1 MEKKNTLLLTVIAVA
16 TLLVAVVGATFAYF
30 GSFSVDTE
38 ARAGVNVNTAASK
51 ASAFVTSSANIDL
64 EVPADKMVK
73 GTGTELAVGTY
84 TGERENATLNIS
96 LTTDEGVTTTTVC
109 TYVIKYAYDSEV
121 RYGTGTY
128 TTDSTQY
135 TATTAPKSDGL
146 GDGKNEFTYTLSFG
160 AGTSAST
167 NTASTGG
174 TDGIK
179 LEADYTIDTESDF
192 SVFSAAT
199 KTAPVTI
206 ATGRISSK
214 GNTVVQSLNVN
225 VKFYNFPTVNQS
237 QLADKKFSGSFY
249 ADTVDCTSVAA

>member
-30 GSFSVDTE
+30 GSFSVETNE
-38 ARAGVNVNTAASK
+38 KAGVNVNTSASK

-64 EVPADKMVK
+64 QVAAAEMVK
-73 GTGTELAVGTY
+73 GTGTESAVGTY
-84 TGERENATLNIS
+84 TGEVKNATLNIS
-96 LTTDEGVTTTTVC
+96 LTTDNDVTTTTVC
-109 TYVIKYAYDSEV
+109 TYNIKYAYDSEV

-128 TTDSTQY
+128 TTYSKQY
-135 TATTAPKSDGL
+135 DAKTAPKSVGL

-160 AGTSAST
+160 EGTSAST

-179 LEADYTIDTESDF
+179 LESGYTIDIESDF

-199 KTAPVTI
+199 KTAPVTV

-214 GNTVVQSLNVN
+214 GNTKTQSLNVN
-225 VKFYNFPTVNQS
+225 VKFYNFPTINQS

-249 ADTVDCTSVAA
+249 ADNVDCTSVAA